1 MCTITS
7 SPTPEISSAEK
18 LVNKLKNK
26 QWNAV
31 IDHAKSNPAD
41 VNVVIANNRSLH
53 LACEL
58 AAPIQV
64 IKALLSAS
72 PKAVETK
79 CGLHDRL
86 PLHCLLAAPH
96 TPLENTVSLLV
107 EAYPTACRISNKIGN
122 LPIHLICQAAHIS
135 DGIFTIILSSYPEGA
150 YVKNMAGNYPLHMA
164 AANKDMATRKI
175 ALAALDRG
183 TLYAS
188 ISKMTSIR
196 LSKEHETS
204 IKLLK
209 KSHLDKMSKVEVLA
223 KEERTKLKAQI
234 DNLNLQIK
242 IEKEGNTKL
251 QEDMNAQSVQHED
264 DMKLAIAKEQTKAL
278 NMESTLRSELAD
290 VQLKNMDML
299 MDAAEVQDELTFAQ
313 TTNKEKSKYIA
324 QLESS
329 LQTAKESILTL
340 VREQERM
347 KAAMI
352 SQKEAL
358 ASILVGH
365 DTAIEDAGVL
375 TDKMAA
381 LAVDIGEATDMT
393 AEGVK
398 ESVDVSGKDEKG
410 KDEEEEQ

>member
-41 VNVVIANNRSLH
+41 ANVVVANNRSLH

-86 PLHCLLAAPH
+86 PLHCLLAAPY
-96 TPLENTVSLLV
+96 TPLDNTVSLLV
-107 EAYPTACRISNKIGN
+107 EAYPAACRISNKIGN

-135 DGIFTIILSSYPEGA
+135 DSIFTIILSSYPEGA

-188 ISKMTSIR
+188 ISKMTIIR

-204 IKLLK
+204 IKLLE
-209 KSHLDKMSKVEVLA
+209 KSHIDKASKAEALA

-234 DNLNLQIK
+234 DNLNLHLK

-251 QEDMNAQSVQHED
+251 QEDMNAQSVQQEED
-264 DMKLAIAKEQTKAL
+264 KKLAIAKEQTKASD
-278 NMESTLRSELAD
+278 MESSELAD

-299 MDAAEVQDELTFAQ
+299 MAADEVQDELTSAQ
-313 TTNKEKSKYIA
+313 TRNKEKSKYIA

-381 LAVDIGEATDMT
+381 LAVDIGKEATDMT
-393 AEGVK
+393 AEGVN
-398 ESVDVSGKDEKG
+398 ESVDVSGKG
-410 KDEEEEQ
+410 KSSS